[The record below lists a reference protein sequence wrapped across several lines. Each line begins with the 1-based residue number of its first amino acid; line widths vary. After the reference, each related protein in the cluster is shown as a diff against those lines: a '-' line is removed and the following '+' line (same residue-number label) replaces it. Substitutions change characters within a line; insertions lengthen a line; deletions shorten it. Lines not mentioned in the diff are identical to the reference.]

1 MSFLIVGL
9 THKHAPVDLLE
20 KASVT
25 PGQLD
30 GELGALLRN
39 ESVNEAMILS
49 TCNRVEVY
57 ADVDRFH
64 GGLDALVDWLA
75 CHMSLT
81 PVDLVPY
88 VQVRYAE
95 EAVEHAL
102 RVASGLDSLVVGEP
116 QILGQLRT
124 AYLEATDRKTVGRN
138 LHALS
143 QHALRVGKRIQSE
156 LGLSEV
162 GRNIA
167 SVAVD
172 LAERDLGDVAGK
184 RAVVVG
190 AGAMATLAAYSL
202 RRKGV
207 ADLVIANR
215 SYDRAGQLAEKVD
228 GRTIELSDL
237 GSGLTNAD
245 ILVTALGS
253 SSGSVSAETISTSL
267 GRESLTVIDLAL
279 PKNLAD
285 DAIALA
291 QVSYIGLTQIQ
302 ARAAELDIAI
312 DGGRATNL
320 INDEVAIFIA
330 KQNSAAVTPTIAAL
344 RAKAGKVVDSE
355 IKRLK
360 SRIPDV
366 DDRAMGEI
374 EYAISRIVDKIM
386 HTPSVRVRE
395 VAGTPSGDAYAE
407 ALRALFDLPDAL
419 DDLGSA
425 VGPEVQT
432 SAAQLRA
439 TTVE

>member
-9 THKHAPVDLLE
+9 THKQTPVDLLE
-20 KASVT
+20 DASVT
-25 PGQLD
+25 PNQLD
-30 GELGALLRN
+30 DELAALLGR

-57 ADVDRFH
+57 TDVDKFH
-64 GGLDALVDWLA
+64 GGLDAVVEWLA
-75 CHMSLT
+75 DHMALT
-81 PVDLVPY
+81 AADLVPY
-88 VQVRYAE
+88 VQVHYAE

-124 AYLEATDRKTVGRN
+124 AYLEATDRKSVGRQ

-143 QHALRVGKRIQSE
+143 QHALKVGKRIQSE

-172 LAERDLGDVAGK
+172 LAAHDLGDLTGK
-184 RAVVVG
+184 RAVVLG

-202 RRKGV
+202 QRKGI
-207 ADLVIANR
+207 DDITIINR
-215 SYDRAGQLAEKVD
+215 SSDRAAQLASKVD
-228 GRTIELSDL
+228 GTTASLDDL
-237 GSGLTNAD
+237 AARLGDAD
-245 ILVTALGS
+245 VLVTALGS
-253 SSGSVSAETISTSL
+253 SRASVHAATVGASRAHP
-267 GRESLTVIDLAL
+267 LTVVDLAL
-279 PKNLAD
+279 PKNVAD
-285 DAIALA
+285 DAIALPA
-291 QVSYIGLTQIQ
+291 VSYIGLTQIQ
-302 ARAAELDIAI
+302 QRAAELDVAI
-312 DGGRATNL
+312 DGGKADGL
-320 INDEVAIFIA
+320 VNDEVANFLA
-330 KQNSAAVTPTIAAL
+330 KQRSAAVTPTIAAL
-344 RAKAGKVVDSE
+344 RAKAGEVVESE
-355 IKRLK
+355 LKRLK

-407 ALRALFDLPDAL
+407 ALRALFDLPESLRNLGDAV
-419 DDLGSA
+419 D
-425 VGPEVQT
+425 PEVQS

-439 TTVE
+439 IAVE